1 MELEALQ
8 GAYTEM
14 KELGATMV
22 AISPLLPKY
31 SKQVEK
37 NNGLE
42 YDILSDAENKVAEMF
57 GLKFAFP
64 DYLIEVY
71 KGFGADFERFNGDN
85 SWTLPMPA
93 RYVVGQDGIITAAV
107 FDPDYTVRH
116 NPSRTSKI
124 FSFRLF

>member
-8 GAYTEM
+8 EVYSEM
-14 KELGATMV
+14 KDLGATMV
-22 AISPLLPKY
+22 AISPLLSKY

-42 YDILSDAENKVAEMF
+42 FDILSDAGNNVAEQF

-71 KGFGADFERFNGDN
+71 KGFGADFLRFNGDD

-93 RYVVGQDGIITAAV
+93 RYVVNQDGIVVNAD
-107 FDPDYTVRH
+107 FDPDYAVRPEPSKTVDDLK
-116 NPSRTSKI
+116 KI
-124 FSFRLF
+124 S

>member
-71 KGFGADFERFNGDN
+71 NGFGADFERFNGDN

-93 RYVVGQDGIITAAV
+93 RYVVGQDGIITAAD
-107 FDPDYTVRH
+107 FDPDYTVRPE
-116 NPSRTSKI
+116 PSKTVEDLKK
-124 FSFRLF
+124 LK